1 MELKIVLFL
10 NIIAHTIP
18 TVMKMRQDNCYEF
31 EANLGYIVSSKSLG
45 LHSET
50 LSHKTQNIII

>member
-18 TVMKMRQDNCYEF
+18 AVMKMRQDNCYEF

-45 LHSET
+45 LT
-50 LSHKTQNIII
+50 